1 VDRELVSSTVVRT
14 TTMPRRVWGCPA
26 FLSARSGPMT
36 SQRSGIFAGVFEG
49 ERMVDGGMDVLVDDT
64 VLSRRVV
71 DLHRA

>member
-1 VDRELVSSTVVRT
+1 
-14 TTMPRRVWGCPA
+14 
-26 FLSARSGPMT
+26 MT